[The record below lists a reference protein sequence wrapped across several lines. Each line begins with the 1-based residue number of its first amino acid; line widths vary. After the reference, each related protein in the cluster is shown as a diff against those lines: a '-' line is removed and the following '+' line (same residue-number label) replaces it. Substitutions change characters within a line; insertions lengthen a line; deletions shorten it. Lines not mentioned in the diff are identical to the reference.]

1 MPTTEMNDSNQNTT
15 FSPREHTHSA
25 AASAPVRAADATL
38 LAALGEARPCLW
50 TNPLLAPQTPAAVRA
65 GAKDISL
72 ADVHAA
78 HARFERFAPLL
89 QRLFPELADSGGA
102 IESPVLPAAALA
114 PSVGL
119 PPGSGALWIKA
130 DHSLPVAGSIKARG
144 GIHEVL
150 EFAERLAVQHGL
162 VTEDAGPD
170 DYRRLAEP
178 AARAVFSR
186 YQVAVGSTGNL
197 GLSIGVMAS
206 ALGLRA
212 VVHMSAD
219 AKPWKKD
226 RLRARGVE
234 VIEHEGDYQQ
244 AVAAGRAQAQQDPA
258 CHFVDDERSL
268 SLLLGYSAAVLRLDA
283 QLREHDIAPG
293 AQRPLFVYLPCGV
306 GGAPAGIAFGLKQ
319 LYGPHAH
326 CFFAE
331 PTQSPCFL
339 VQMIGAEVNGAGGN
353 PSVYDYG
360 LSNRT
365 EADGLAVPR
374 ASELAA
380 AAMRE
385 LLSGVYTV
393 ADERLFR
400 DLYLARRDAGIEIEP
415 SAAAGFSGPA
425 MLTGTEAGQAYL
437 ARHGLADAMGTATH
451 LVWTTGGLFVPPEEY
466 RRFLARGEALAG
478 SSAGQ

>member
-1 MPTTEMNDSNQNTT
+1 MTEVNDSNSDPT
-15 FSPREHTHSA
+15 FSPGDNARSTT
-25 AASAPVRAADATL
+25 ASSGPAPAADAAL
-38 LAALGEARPCLW
+38 LAALGAARPCLW
-50 TNPLLAPQTPAAVRA
+50 TNPLLAPQTPAAVRT

-89 QRLFPELADSGGA
+89 QRLFPELADSAGA
-102 IESPVLPAAALA
+102 IESPLLPAAALGPA
-114 PSVGL
+114 IGL
-119 PPGSGALWIKA
+119 PPGRGTLWIKA

-150 EFAERLAVQHGL
+150 EFAERLALQHGL
-162 VTEDAGPD
+162 VTDGADRDG
-170 DYRRLAEP
+170 YRLLAEP

-206 ALGLRA
+206 ALGFRA

-226 RLRARGVE
+226 RLRSRGVE

-244 AVAAGRAQAQQDPA
+244 AVAAGRAQAQQDPT

-283 QLREHDIAPG
+283 QLREQGIAPD
-293 AQRPLFVYLPCGV
+293 ARRPLFVYLPCGV

-319 LYGPHAH
+319 RYGPHAH

-393 ADERLFR
+393 ADEQLLR
-400 DLYLARRDAGIEIEP
+400 DLYLAKRDAGIEIEP

-425 MLTGTEAGQAYL
+425 MLAGTEAGRAYL
-437 ARHGLADAMGTATH
+437 ARHGLTDVMAAATH
-451 LVWTTGGLFVPPEEY
+451 LVWTTGGLFVPAEEN
-466 RRFLARGEALAG
+466 RRFFARGEAVAG
-478 SSAGQ
+478 SSAQS

>member
-1 MPTTEMNDSNQNTT
+1 MTEVNDSSPNST
-15 FSPREHTHSA
+15 FSPPENTGSAPAASA
-25 AASAPVRAADATL
+25 AAPAADAAL
-38 LAALGEARPCLW
+38 LAALGAARPCLW
-50 TNPLLAPQTPAAVRA
+50 TNPLLAPQTPAAVRT
-65 GAKDISL
+65 GEKDISL

-78 HARFERFAPLL
+78 HARFARFAPLL
-89 QRLFPELADSGGA
+89 QRLFPELADSAGA

-114 PSVGL
+114 PAIGL
-119 PPGSGALWIKA
+119 PSGSGALWIKA

-150 EFAERLAVQHGL
+150 EFAEGLALQHGL
-162 VTEDAGPD
+162 VTKDASPD

-178 AARAVFSR
+178 TARAVFSR

-206 ALGLRA
+206 ALGFRA

-219 AKPWKKD
+219 AKAWKKD
-226 RLRARGVE
+226 RLRSRGVE
-234 VIEHEGDYQQ
+234 VIEHAGDYQQ
-244 AVAAGRAQAQQDPA
+244 AVAAGRAQAQQDPF

-283 QLREHDIAPG
+283 QLREHGIAPD
-293 AQRPLFVYLPCGV
+293 AKRPLFVYLPCGV

-393 ADERLFR
+393 ADEQLFR
-400 DLYLARRDAGIEIEP
+400 DLYLAKRDAGIEIEP

-437 ARHGLADAMGTATH
+437 ARHGLTEAMPTATH

-466 RRFLARGEALAG
+466 RRFLARGEALAT
-478 SSAGQ
+478 SPARQ